1 MAEPAAS
8 VSGSGTPKPK
18 SSSKSSSKSPP
29 ISPRPEISWP
39 VNRPPE
45 QGPWTPRLDAAL
57 RAREASTLQH
67 ASPNALAKEFY
78 ANGRRSLAGIALR
91 AFLLG
96 TTLGVSILM
105 TLLLL
110 YYNNNFWRATF
121 FLAALSLFHFLEF
134 WTTAAYNTPLAT
146 VASFLLTNGQRYQQ
160 AHTIAFLETLIT
172 SYFFPDWQSH
182 INPPSTII
190 IGLAMIVI
198 GQSVRSV
205 AMAQA
210 GTNFNHQVQSRR
222 NEGHELVTTGLYA
235 WLRHPSYFGF
245 FWWGLGTQV
254 VLGNI
259 VSFLGYLG
267 VLWYF
272 FSTRIR
278 HEEKHLVDFFGD
290 EYVAYRARTRVWIPF
305 IR

>member
-1 MAEPAAS
+1 MVESAAS
-8 VSGSGTPKPK
+8 VSGSGTHK
-18 SSSKSSSKSPP
+18 SKSPP
-29 ISPRPEISWP
+29 KPSKSPPTSPRPEISWP
-39 VNRPPE
+39 VNRPPD

-67 ASPNALAKEFY
+67 ASPNAVAKEFY
-78 ANGRRSLAGIALR
+78 ADGRRSLAGIALR

-96 TTLGVSILM
+96 ITLGVSIIT

-110 YYNNNFWRATF
+110 YYNNNFWRAPF
-121 FLAALSLFHFLEF
+121 FLVALSIFHFLEF
-134 WTTAAYNTPLAT
+134 WTTATYNVPSAT
-146 VASFLLTNGQRYQQ
+146 INSFLLTNGQRYQQ
-160 AHTIAFLETLIT
+160 AHTVAFLETLIT
-172 SYFFPDWQSH
+172 SYFFPDWQSR
-182 INPPSTII
+182 INPFSVIL
-190 IGLAMIVI
+190 IGLGMIII

-210 GTNFNHQVQSRR
+210 GTNFNHQVQSKR

-235 WLRHPSYFGF
+235 WLRHPAYFGF

-259 VSFLGYLG
+259 VSFLGYAG

-272 FSTRIR
+272 FSRRIT
-278 HEEKHLVDFFGD
+278 HEEKHLVSFFGD
-290 EYVAYRARTRVWIPF
+290 EYVAYRTRTRVWIPF

>member
-8 VSGSGTPKPK
+8 VTGSGTPKPK

-29 ISPRPEISWP
+29 ISPHPEISWP

-45 QGPWTPRLDAAL
+45 QGPWTSRLDAAL
-57 RAREASTLQH
+57 RAREDSTLQH

-96 TTLGVSILM
+96 TTLGVNILM

-121 FLAALSLFHFLEF
+121 FLTALSLFHFLEF

-182 INPPSTII
+182 VNPPSTII

-278 HEEKHLVDFFGD
+278 RKRISLPSVPRCFML
-290 EYVAYRARTRVWIPF
+290 T
-305 IR
+305 